1 MQVQLPASVGSELM
15 AQDASKN
22 GSIFFELRTASG
34 ATTHA
39 SVLDYTAPEGTVTLP
54 EQTSHS
60 LFGAQTG
67 AHGTLQVTYT
77 TLPKG
82 ELLRNFQTT
91 VTSMPGHSKTSS
103 QAQWEPPDKNSAIL
117 PCSLRYLH
125 NPCFPLPALA
135 LFPCQH
141 SHHLADFL
149 CTEAFA

>member
-1 MQVQLPASVGSELM
+1 MQVQLPASVGTELM

-60 LFGAQTG
+60 LFGAHAS

-82 ELLRNFQTT
+82 E
-91 VTSMPGHSKTSS
+91 
-103 QAQWEPPDKNSAIL
+103 
-117 PCSLRYLH
+117 
-125 NPCFPLPALA
+125 
-135 LFPCQH
+135 
-141 SHHLADFL
+141 
-149 CTEAFA
+149 